1 MDATRRKTTTIILL
15 LLAALLTTA
24 VLTAPYVPK
33 LVDFDQTF
41 YPAIRYALRGENP
54 YTAAYQ
60 VTDQGVPPAFF
71 SPVWLL
77 LLLLPFGLLPLNLAR
92 SFWAIFLVSVTLA
105 AFLRLKPWGIAGLW
119 PIVLLFLPWSL
130 IGILYGQVT
139 AVLLLGTILCLAE
152 IKKPDQ
158 SYQSGLVVLLG
169 FALIGLKPQLG
180 GLVAIPLLWE
190 MAVRKDKRLLVVIIG
205 GSLLLLCSLV
215 VMWPWLTGGPILLP
229 APHWLS
235 TLERELTL
243 WHLPLWPAWITRAVV
258 VLVMGLWA
266 WRERPFSYAWW
277 SAWLTAVLII
287 TPYARGYDGV
297 LLLPLLGLLLKRSW
311 IKTIIFL
318 VVVIL
323 YTTVSEL
330 GSVVTSLVAWTLF
343 VPWRTHIISP
353 LGLKTR

>member
-1 MDATRRKTTTIILL
+1 MDTTRRKTATIILL
-15 LLAALLTTA
+15 LVVLLIIA
-24 VLTAPYVPK
+24 VLAAPYVPK

-41 YPAIRYALRGENP
+41 YPAIRYALHGENP

-92 SFWAIFLVSVTLA
+92 SFWAIFLVGVTFA
-105 AFLRLKPWGIAGLW
+105 ASLRLKPWGITGLW
-119 PIVLLFLPWSL
+119 PILLLFLPWSL

-152 IKKPDQ
+152 IKKPDR
-158 SYQSGLVVLLG
+158 SSPSGLVVLLG

-180 GLVAIPLLWE
+180 GLIAIPLLLE
-190 MAVRKDKRLLVVIIG
+190 MAGHKDKRLLVVIIG

-229 APHWLS
+229 ATHWLS

-243 WHLPLWPAWITRAVV
+243 WHLPLWAAWIVRAVV
-258 VLVMGLWA
+258 VWVMGLWA
-266 WRERPFSYAWW
+266 WRERPLSYAWW

-287 TPYARGYDGV
+287 TPYARGYDSV
-297 LLLPLLGLLLKRSW
+297 LLLPLLALLLKQSW

-323 YTTVSEL
+323 YTMVSEL
-330 GSVVTSLVAWTLF
+330 GSVITPLVAWTLF

-353 LGLKTR
+353 LGLKTQ